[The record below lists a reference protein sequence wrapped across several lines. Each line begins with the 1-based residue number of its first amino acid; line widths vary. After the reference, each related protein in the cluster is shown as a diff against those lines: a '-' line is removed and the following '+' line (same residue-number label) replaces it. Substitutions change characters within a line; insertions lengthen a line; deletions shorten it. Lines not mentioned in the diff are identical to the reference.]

1 LKIYC
6 DTSTLPENI
15 RGADAKS
22 QRELSAV
29 RELQE
34 LGIGAMFGSR
44 IVRYEV
50 MNTKDE
56 SRRNQ
61 LFAEQA
67 KLKPITKDEKLLGF
81 QKTTDQYGG
90 FVRNPMVSDV
100 QNDAIRD
107 ELIARGLEQKDAEH
121 ITQAVC
127 NDCDVFLTRDED
139 TIINPHREWL
149 HQRFPNLKVWL
160 PSELLAFV
168 RAIHRGPPLSTAS

>member
-67 KLKPITKDEKLLGF
+67 KLKPIIQRRKAAWLSKDNRPVWR
-81 QKTTDQYGG
+81 
-90 FVRNPMVSDV
+90 VR
-100 QNDAIRD
+100 
-107 ELIARGLEQKDAEH
+107 
-121 ITQAVC
+121 
-127 NDCDVFLTRDED
+127 
-139 TIINPHREWL
+139 
-149 HQRFPNLKVWL
+149 
-160 PSELLAFV
+160 
-168 RAIHRGPPLSTAS
+168 